1 MPLPYRSTPTRT
13 ILGRLLIT
21 GLIVVFVFGVLIRE
35 GVVDVPSTLNPFAPL
50 NVTEEPGWLTTYKLS
65 RLERDALECRTV
77 LGGSPIVSTPV
88 PDQVT
93 GEGCGFSN
101 AVDVERSSVRFNSR
115 FPATCPLAV
124 SWAMFELHVLQPA
137 AQQHLDEQ
145 VLRVEHF
152 GTYSC
157 RNLYHR
163 EGGRRSEHATANAID
178 VAGFHLANGTQVSV
192 QSDWN
197 GPAHKAAFL
206 RAIRDGACRFFDV
219 VLSPDYNEAHRDHF
233 HFDMGEQ
240 GACR

>member
-1 MPLPYRSTPTRT
+1 MPLPYRSSFTRT

-21 GLIVVFVFGVLIRE
+21 GLIAVSVFGLLVRE
-35 GVVDVPSTLNPFAPL
+35 GVVAVPNTLNPVAPL
-50 NVTEEPGWLTTYKLS
+50 NVKEAPGWLTGYKLG
-65 RLERDALECRTV
+65 RLERDAVECRTV
-77 LGGSPIVSTPV
+77 LGGSPITSSPV

-124 SWAMFELHVLQPA
+124 GWAMFELHVLQPA
-137 AQQHLDEQ
+137 AQQHLGRE
-145 VLRVEHF
+145 VVSAHHF

-163 EGGRRSEHATANAID
+163 EDGRRSEHATANAID
-178 VAGFHLANGTQVSV
+178 IADFFFADGTQVSV

-197 GPAHKAAFL
+197 GPAPKAAFL

-219 VLSPDYNEAHRDHF
+219 VLSPDYNEAHRDHL

-240 GACR
+240 SACR